1 MADVEIITS
10 RKLPLESG
18 LINSFFSGENFTA
31 QFVFSSKIFALS
43 NSTKFLI
50 RIFE

>member
-18 LINSFFSGENFTA
+18 LINSFFSGENF
-31 QFVFSSKIFALS
+31 S